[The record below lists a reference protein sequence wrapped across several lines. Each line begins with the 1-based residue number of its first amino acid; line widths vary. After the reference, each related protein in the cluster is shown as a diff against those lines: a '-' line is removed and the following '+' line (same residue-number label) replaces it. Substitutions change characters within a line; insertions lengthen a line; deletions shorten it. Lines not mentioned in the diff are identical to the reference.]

1 MAANTW
7 GIPLRSPLQYPFFRS
22 RWVCRHFHRIISWKK
37 GVSFTKGEIV
47 KDCTNAGLNCLERFL
62 WEGLQISFYE
72 MLVILGSLC
81 DRERTLTPSLSC
93 RCFFVM
99 GGIPHLWNI
108 NQKDRKSGMIIH
120 QWYYFKENYYF
131 SVLFRFNT
139 PQSMSLF
146 HSLITFTAIGIQLR
160 L

>member
-62 WEGLQISFYE
+62 WEGLHISFYE

-99 GGIPHLWNI
+99 GG
-108 NQKDRKSGMIIH
+108 KV
-120 QWYYFKENYYF
+120 F
-131 SVLFRFNT
+131 SVPLKYPTYEILINGTILKKMITFLSFLGLIPLNRWAYST
-139 PQSMSLF
+139 L
-146 HSLITFTAIGIQLR
+146 LITFTAIGIQLR